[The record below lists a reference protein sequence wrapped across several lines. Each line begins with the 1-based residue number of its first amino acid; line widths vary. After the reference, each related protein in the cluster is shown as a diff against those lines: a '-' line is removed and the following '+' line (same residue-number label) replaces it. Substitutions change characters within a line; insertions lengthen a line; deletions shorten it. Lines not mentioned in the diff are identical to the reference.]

1 MLSGFSILCSIWDSR
16 FRFAAISDASA
27 LSGSYFLSIK
37 KTDAMYDTKHCL
49 ESLKPMKKCHSAING
64 SQYTTNKLLS
74 DTVLLLRVLKP
85 CQDLIYLVLV
95 LPSDTHH
102 GLLCQM
108 VESIGRSMEYLKRF
122 YL

>member
-1 MLSGFSILCSIWDSR
+1 
-16 FRFAAISDASA
+16 
-27 LSGSYFLSIK
+27 
-37 KTDAMYDTKHCL
+37 MYDTKHLHCL
-49 ESLKPMKKCHSAING
+49 DQIIKTNEKVLFYNKWVPVYNQKITKWYCTFIES
-64 SQYTTNKLLS
+64 
-74 DTVLLLRVLKP
+74 LKP